1 MNEDLIK
8 NLYLGHHKEK
18 TLKHAEEVAE
28 TAVRLAEIHH
38 LDPGKTRIAALLHDI
53 SAIMTP
59 QEMYGMISERHMP
72 TDPAEE
78 KYHFLLH
85 QRVSR
90 IIAEEQFGIRDEEIL
105 DAVECHTTLKKNAG
119 CYDKAVFIADKISW
133 DQEGAPPNY
142 ETLKRLAAESLDE
155 ACFFYIHDQF
165 ENKRLLMP
173 HRWIKE
179 AYSDLRDKLGK
190 EKSRNE

>member
-59 QEMYGMISERHMP
+59 QEMYDIYM
-72 TDPAEE
+72 E
-78 KYHFLLH
+78 KNKENFNRQLGL
-85 QRVSR
+85 S
-90 IIAEEQFGIRDEEIL
+90 
-105 DAVECHTTLKKNAG
+105 KKEG
-119 CYDKAVFIADKISW
+119 YKA
-133 DQEGAPPNY
+133 P
-142 ETLKRLAAESLDE
+142 E
-155 ACFFYIHDQF
+155 A
-165 ENKRLLMP
+165 
-173 HRWIKE
+173 
-179 AYSDLRDKLGK
+179 
-190 EKSRNE
+190 

>member
-1 MNEDLIK
+1 
-8 NLYLGHHKEK
+8 
-18 TLKHAEEVAE
+18 
-28 TAVRLAEIHH
+28 
-38 LDPGKTRIAALLHDI
+38 
-53 SAIMTP
+53 MTP

-78 KYHFLLH
+78 KYPFLLH

-179 AYSDLRDKLGK
+179 AYSNLRDKLGK

>member
-78 KYHFLLH
+78 IHPCRL
-85 QRVSR
+85 QEVDD
-90 IIAEEQFGIRDEEIL
+90 AVNGIL
-105 DAVECHTTLKKNAG
+105 DYAPLEMAMKAEPEPDQYKSITYMSDGHIKKFYGHDSIVELEVPLPQGTRITIK
-119 CYDKAVFIADKISW
+119 
-133 DQEGAPPNY
+133 PY
-142 ETLKRLAAESLDE
+142 ETL
-155 ACFFYIHDQF
+155 
-165 ENKRLLMP
+165 
-173 HRWIKE
+173 
-179 AYSDLRDKLGK
+179 
-190 EKSRNE
+190 SRFRHGCQSAVS